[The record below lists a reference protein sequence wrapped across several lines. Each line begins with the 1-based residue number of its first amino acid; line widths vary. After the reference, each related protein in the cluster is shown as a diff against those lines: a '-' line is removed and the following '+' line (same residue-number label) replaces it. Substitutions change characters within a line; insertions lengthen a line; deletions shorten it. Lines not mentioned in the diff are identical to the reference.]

1 VVESQTGTPRRRPRV
16 KLEQNRGAAYP
27 EMMDTSSENPSRP
40 EQRPEQRRGAFI
52 LLFCCL
58 FAVGAGNMMLTSTV
72 LPPLTRELGLPDWTA
87 GAIFSLSAGV
97 WVITAPYWGN
107 RSNTWGRRRVT
118 AVGMFGFAISML
130 LFGAV
135 SLAALLGWMS
145 GWVLIFILLLFARTL
160 FGVFGSATN
169 PAAQAYVA
177 DRTTRDERTDEIAT
191 LTSGFTLGQV
201 AGPAAAGVLM
211 GLGGLLSPTF
221 GLVAPTF
228 VICIIAAVIGWIV
241 LTRLPEHRSPKKDAG
256 LGRSGAKGLW
266 RDPEI
271 LPYLVYAV
279 GLSLIIGVLSQTFPY
294 VIMDRMNVSG
304 TEAAAATAPPMTI
317 GAMATLIAQL
327 VIIPRF
333 KLPVRSLMVYGALMM
348 MAASVFM
355 IWAQDFALFAFSQ
368 MLIGFGQGLGRPGF
382 SAGASLSANQEQQG
396 DVAGLITAAN
406 GMGFVVSP
414 LFGLW
419 MYQNVAGWA
428 PFVFCAVLLLAMTAY
443 AWFTAQKTRPTK
455 EVIAKE
461 TSSSE

>member
-1 VVESQTGTPRRRPRV
+1 MISGQIRAPLEGNRARP
-16 KLEQNRGAAYP
+16 YP
-27 EMMDTSSENPSRP
+27 ERMETPTDPVSRP
-40 EQRPEQRRGAFI
+40 DRRGAFI

-97 WVITAPYWGN
+97 WVVTAPYWGN
-107 RSNTWGRRRVT
+107 RSNTWGRRPVT
-118 AVGMFGFAISML
+118 AIGMFGFAASML
-130 LFGAV
+130 LFGIV
-135 SLAALLGWMS
+135 SVAALLGWMS
-145 GWVLIFILLLFARTL
+145 GWVLIFILLLTARTL

-177 DRTTRDERTDEIAT
+177 DRTSREERMDEIAT

-221 GLVAPTF
+221 GMVAPTF

-241 LTRLPEHRSPKKDAG
+241 LAKLPEHRSPKQDAG

-266 RDPEI
+266 RHPTI
-271 LPYLVYAV
+271 FPYLAYAV
-279 GLSLIIGVLSQTFPY
+279 GLSLVTGVLSQSFPY
-294 VIMDRMNVSG
+294 VIMDRMHVAG
-304 TEAAAATAPPMTI
+304 TAAAQATAPPMTI

-327 VIIPRF
+327 VLIPRL
-333 KLPVRSLMVYGALMM
+333 KLPVRSLMAYGAIMLA
-348 MAASVFM
+348 MASIFM
-355 IWAQDFALFAFSQ
+355 VWAEDFALFAFSQ
-368 MLIGFGQGLGRPGF
+368 MMIGFGQGLARPGF
-382 SAGASLSANQEQQG
+382 SAGASLAATQEQQG
-396 DVAGLITAAN
+396 DVAGLVTAAN

-419 MYQNVAGWA
+419 MYQSISPVA
-428 PFVFCAVLLLAMTAY
+428 PFIFCAVLLLAMTAY
-443 AWFTAQKTRPTK
+443 AWFTAQSVRPSR
-455 EVIAKE
+455 EMIAKE
-461 TSSSE
+461 TASE